1 MPMQRRSPEEKRAE
15 FSLQNV
21 SIGDTGNYSCVYYQ
35 TRAPFLASRPSDHL
49 AIRVTG
55 TTGIILIVIFIFLC
69 LLACFLIYKYT
80 RGGVH
85 PDKKTKRCIGIC
97 EELFPR
103 LGEPGLNSSMSSPA
117 MGPESHNLFFLRAF
131 PRLSTGMNTT
141 FSDEGSQVSCTEEP
155 HGTTYADLDTRAL
168 SQGPSSQMKQPLET
182 CVYSAVKTQPG
193 EDLEPGKNF

>member
-1 MPMQRRSPEEKRAE
+1 MISQ
-15 FSLQNV
+15 LL
-21 SIGDTGNYSCVYYQ
+21 TLLCVG
-35 TRAPFLASRPSDHL
+35 ASRGTGGQGVAGGGGL
-49 AIRVTG
+49 GCCAAGVGVTSLFPPG

-85 PDKKTKRCIGIC
+85 PDKRTKSSCSSKDPEDRVTSNQ
-97 EELFPR
+97 
-103 LGEPGLNSSMSSPA
+103 PGK
-117 MGPESHNLFFLRAF
+117 ESGGASAAVKSCSLAL
-131 PRLSTGMNTT
+131 
-141 FSDEGSQVSCTEEP
+141 DEGSQVSCTEEP